1 MKFVVSPFVSMEG
14 KDVKKKFREKYGL
27 LEMV

>member
-1 MKFVVSPFVSMEG
+1 MKFVVSSFVSMEG
-14 KDVKKKFREKYGL
+14 KDVKMKSREKYGL